1 MSRHDKRYRSE
12 AMSPVVLV
20 MGILLKCTEVS
31 PNRKIHEIIEKQ
43 QEDKEPNLFG
53 TLGFLGSEFINKMFK
68 FEVQSLQL
76 IITHLMIIIVAVV
89 VV

>member
-1 MSRHDKRYRSE
+1 
-12 AMSPVVLV
+12 

-31 PNRKIHEIIEKQ
+31 PNRKIHEIIEKH

-53 TLGFLGSEFINKMFK
+53 TLGFLEFINKVFK
-68 FEVQSLQL
+68 FKVQSLQL

-89 VV
+89 VI

>member
-1 MSRHDKRYRSE
+1 M
-12 AMSPVVLV
+12 AIFVLV
-20 MGILLKCTEVS
+20 MDILLKCTEVS
-31 PNRKIHEIIEKQ
+31 PNRIIHEIIEKQ

-53 TLGFLGSEFINKMFK
+53 TLGFLGSEFFNKVFK